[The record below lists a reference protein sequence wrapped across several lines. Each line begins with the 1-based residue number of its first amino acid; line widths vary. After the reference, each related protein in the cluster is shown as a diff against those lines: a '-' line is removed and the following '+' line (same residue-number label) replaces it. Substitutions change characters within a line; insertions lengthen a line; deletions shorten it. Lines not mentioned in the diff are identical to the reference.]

1 MQSHCRM
8 AMLKKKNRK
17 MFIFFFLFLQ
27 VLRVGWS
34 ASRSRHSSRTTAG
47 NLRGLFLLFL
57 FFFLSNAGHA
67 GFLDRSRAQ
76 LAAFIDSQKETN
88 EIILSETIKKKE
100 KE

>member
-1 MQSHCRM
+1 MEKWNAVSLSNGNAQE
-8 AMLKKKNRK
+8 KKTGKCLF
-17 MFIFFFLFLQ
+17 FIFLFLQ
-27 VLRVGWS
+27 VLRVGWY

-47 NLRGLFLLFL
+47 NLRGL